1 MKREIYMY
9 EQMVEGRDNAEETDI
24 QMIQD
29 TDNEEERYIQMVE
42 GRDIEYLVR
51 YRTILQM
58 IEVEIMRKRDKDT
71 GRWYKVSGLGQMM

>member
-1 MKREIYMY
+1 MKREIYM
-9 EQMVEGRDNAEETDI
+9 QMVEGRDNAEETDI

-51 YRTILQM
+51 QGTVPYCR
-58 IEVEIMRKRDKDT
+58 
-71 GRWYKVSGLGQMM
+71 